1 MLSQAAQNL
10 PQTQFDTVALAGGY
24 DQLTSAYALP
34 PGSLRDCINFAC
46 LPVGGYYRI
55 PGYER
60 HDGRPAPSKAQFL
73 TIDVTMDPG
82 EPIPPVG
89 SVGAFGNVQGTV
101 CYVDP
106 FGKFV
111 GLTKT
116 ITTFA
121 STFVPGPIDIGGG
134 TIGQATDY
142 HTQLS
147 LRDNAIIKAAAANI
161 YRADI
166 NPVPGSGPIRGVL
179 YFKDVTYAFRDN
191 AGGTAGDIYR
201 ATASGWQLIALGY
214 TVGFDAAGALPKH
227 GDTLTQAAVSA
238 TVERVVVTEG
248 DPTANT
254 AKGYMVLSNLA
265 GGSFAAGAATFPTAQ
280 TINLTGA
287 QVAITR
293 LPGGRCHFTIGNFF
307 AQDNTQYAYGAD
319 GVNDGFEFDGDTYT
333 PISVGVPNGAKP
345 KYAQVHSNH
354 LFFAIGSSL
363 IHSAL
368 GNPYNFEVINGAG
381 EIGTGGTITGLLVQ
395 VGDQSG
401 GALMVFARNSMWILY
416 GNSAAD
422 WKFVNYNVGVGA
434 WDYTTQNLF
443 DAFGLDDR
451 GITAMKQTLNYGN
464 FDPATLTHNI
474 QPFILVNRGLA
485 VCSGLSRGNSQYRV
499 FFNNGYGI
507 YTTVS
512 PQGLVGHGIVLFPD
526 KPVCMHD
533 NESSN
538 GQTVEVFGTADG
550 YVMWN
555 DVGTSF
561 DGKAISAFLNTNIN
575 AAKSP
580 RVRKRFRRTVLE
592 LYGQAYVEMQ
602 VGYSFEWGSA
612 KILPHAFETGNLDL
626 TGMPFWDA
634 MIWDAFFW
642 DGRANDVV
650 SVELNGTGENMQMMI
665 FVDSDF
671 VEQFALKSAIFH
683 YTPRRGNR

>member
-1 MLSQAAQNL
+1 MLRPEGL
-10 PQTQFDTVALAGGY
+10 PPIQFDTVSLSGGF

-60 HDGRPAPSKAQFL
+60 HDGRPSPSKASFL
-73 TIDVTMDPG
+73 TLDVTMNPG
-82 EPIPPVG
+82 EPLPPVG

-121 STFVPGPIDIGGG
+121 STFIPGPIDIGGG
-134 TIGQATDY
+134 TIGQATGY
-142 HTQLS
+142 HTQLT
-147 LRDNAIIKAAAANI
+147 LRDTAIIKAAAANI

-166 NPVPGSGPIRGVL
+166 HQVPGSGPIRGVL
-179 YFKDVTYAFRDN
+179 YFKDVAYAFRDN
-191 AGGTAGDIYR
+191 AGGTAGAIYR
-201 ATASGWQLIALGY
+201 ASATGWQLVPLGH
-214 TVGFDAAGALPKH
+214 TVAFDGAGDLPKT
-227 GDTLTQAAVSA
+227 GDTLTQSGVTAIVQR
-238 TVERVVVTEG
+238 TIITEG

-254 AKGYMVLSNLA
+254 AKGYLVISNLS

-280 TINLTGA
+280 TINLTGT
-287 QVAITR
+287 QSEINR
-293 LPGGRCHFTIGNFF
+293 LPGGRCTFSIGNFF
-307 AQDNTQYAYGAD
+307 AQDDTQYAYGAD

-333 PISVGVPNGAKP
+333 PIPVVGVPNNAKP

-354 LFFAIGSSL
+354 LFFGIGSSL

-381 EIGTGGTITGLLVQ
+381 EIGTGGNITGLLVQ

-401 GALMVFARNSMWILY
+401 GALMVFARNSMWVLY
-416 GNSAAD
+416 GTSAAD

-434 WDYTTQNLF
+434 WDYTAQNLF
-443 DAFGLDDR
+443 DAFTLDDR
-451 GITAMKQTLNYGN
+451 GITSMKQSLNYGN

-474 QPFILVNRGLA
+474 QPFIGLNRGLA
-485 VCSGLSRGNSQYRV
+485 VCSGVSRSNSQYRV
-499 FFNNGYGI
+499 FFNNGYGV
-507 YTTVS
+507 YTTLS
-512 PQGLVGHGIVLFPD
+512 PAGLVGHGVVLFPD
-526 KPVCMHD
+526 IPVCMSD
-533 NESSN
+533 AESNAGVS
-538 GQTVEVFGTADG
+538 VELFGTADG

-561 DGKAISAFLNTNIN
+561 DGKPISAFLNTNIN
-575 AAKSP
+575 AVKSP
-580 RVRKRFRRTVLE
+580 RLRKRFRRTVLE

-602 VGYSFEWGSA
+602 VGYSFEWASE
-612 KILPHAFETGNLDL
+612 KILPHAFEDGAINFSS
-626 TGMPFWDA
+626 MPFWDS

-642 DGRANDVV
+642 DGRSNDVV

-665 FVDSDF
+665 LLDSDF
-671 VEQFALKSAIFH
+671 IEQFAIKSAIFH
-683 YTPRRGNR
+683 YTHRRAIR

>member
-1 MLSQAAQNL
+1 MLSQRVQGL
-10 PQTQFDTVALAGGY
+10 PAVQYDTVALAGGY
-24 DQLTSAYALP
+24 DQLTSAYALS

-60 HDGRPAPSKAQFL
+60 HDGRPAPSKASFL

-89 SVGAFGNVQGTV
+89 SVGDFGNINGTV

-106 FGKFV
+106 FGEFV

-121 STFVPGPIDIGGG
+121 STFVPGPIDIGAG

-166 NPVPGSGPIRGVL
+166 QPVPGSGPIRGVL
-179 YFKDVTYAFRDN
+179 YFKDVAYAFRDN

-201 ATASGWQLIALGY
+201 ATASGWQLVALGH
-214 TVGFDAAGALPKH
+214 TVGFDAAGPLPKH
-227 GDTLTQAAVSA
+227 GDVLTQAAVSA

-254 AKGYMVLSNLA
+254 AKGYMVISNLA
-265 GGSFAAGAATFPTAQ
+265 GGSFALGAATFPTAQ
-280 TINLTGA
+280 SINLTGA
-287 QVAITR
+287 EVAITR
-293 LPGGRCHFTIGNFF
+293 LPGGHCHFSIGNFF
-307 AQDNTQYAYGAD
+307 SQENTQYAYGAD

-333 PISVGVPNGAKP
+333 PLPVSVPNGAKP

-401 GALMVFARNSMWILY
+401 GALMVFARNSMWVLY
-416 GNSAAD
+416 GSSAAD

-434 WDYTTQNLF
+434 WDYTAQNLF

-474 QPFILVNRGLA
+474 QPFINLNRGLA
-485 VCSGLSRGNSQYRV
+485 ACSGLSRGNSQYRV
-499 FFNNGYGI
+499 FFTNGYGI

-533 NESSN
+533 NESST
-538 GQTVEVFGTADG
+538 GQSVELFGTADG

-555 DVGTSF
+555 DIGTSF

-575 AAKSP
+575 AVKSP
-580 RVRKRFRRTVLE
+580 RIRKRFRRTVLE

-602 VGYSFEWGSA
+602 IGYAFEWASA
-612 KILPHAFETGNLDL
+612 KILPHAFENGELDL

-650 SVELNGTGENMQMMI
+650 SVELNGTGENMQMMV

>member
-1 MLSQAAQNL
+1 MLRPEGL
-10 PQTQFDTVALAGGY
+10 PQTQHDLVPLSGGY

-60 HDGRPAPSKAQFL
+60 HDGRPSPSTASFVMV
-73 TIDVTMDPG
+73 DVAMDPG
-82 EPIPPVG
+82 EAIPPVG
-89 SVGAFGNVQGTV
+89 SVGAFGNISGTV

-116 ITTFA
+116 IS

-134 TIGQATDY
+134 TIGQATGY

-147 LRDNAIIKAAAANI
+147 LRDTAITKAAAANI

-166 NPVPGSGPIRGVL
+166 LRVPGSGPIRGVL
-179 YFKDVTYAFRDN
+179 YFKDVVYAFRDN
-191 AGGTAGDIYR
+191 AAGTAGDIYR
-201 ATASGWQLIALGY
+201 STVSGWQKVELP
-214 TVGFDAAGALPKH
+214 GFTHFVDGIGNVFE
-227 GDTLTQAAVSA
+227 GDTVTNPAGTVFKIERLIVESGTWQSGSPSVGRMLVSVVSGTDFSGGLLTSSSGGTMTADAWA
-238 TVERVVVTEG
+238 PTV
-248 DPTANT
+248 
-254 AKGYMVLSNLA
+254 
-265 GGSFAAGAATFPTAQ
+265 
-280 TINLTGA
+280 
-287 QVAITR
+287 R
-293 LPGGRCHFTIGNFF
+293 LPGGRCTFSVGNFF
-307 AQDNTQYAYGAD
+307 AQETTQYVYGAD
-319 GVNDGFEFDGDTYT
+319 GVNDGFEFDGNTYV
-333 PISVGVPNGAKP
+333 PIPVSVPNAAKP

-354 LFFAIGSSL
+354 LFFAVGSSL

-368 GNPYNFEVINGAG
+368 GNPYNFEVISGAG
-381 EIGTGGTITGLLVQ
+381 EIGTGGNITGMLVQ

-401 GALMVFARNSMWILY
+401 GALMVFARHSVWVLY
-416 GNSAAD
+416 GTSAQD

-434 WDYTTQNLF
+434 WDYTAQNLF
-443 DAFGLDDR
+443 DAFALDDR
-451 GITAMKQTLNYGN
+451 GITATKQTLNYGN

-474 QPFILVNRGLA
+474 QPFIAVNRGLA
-485 VCSGLSRGNSQYRV
+485 VCSGLSRANSQYRV

-507 YTTVS
+507 YTTVN

-526 KPVCMHD
+526 KPVCMYD
-533 NESSN
+533 SEASD
-538 GQTVEVFGTADG
+538 GGAVQLFGTADG

-555 DVGTSF
+555 DIGTSF
-561 DGKAISAFLNTNIN
+561 DGKAISAFINTNIN
-575 AAKSP
+575 AVKSP
-580 RVRKRFRRTVLE
+580 RIRKRFRRTVLE

-602 VGYSFEWGSA
+602 VGYSFEWASS
-612 KILPHAFETGNLDL
+612 KILPHAFENGELDL
-626 TGMPFWDA
+626 SGMPFWDQ
-634 MIWDAFFW
+634 MVWDTFFW

-650 SVELNGTGENMQMMI
+650 SVELNGTGENMQMMV
-665 FVDSDF
+665 FVDADF

>member
-1 MLSQAAQNL
+1 MLRPEGL
-10 PQTQFDTVALAGGY
+10 PQTQHDLVPLSGGY
-24 DQLTSAYALP
+24 DQLTSAYNLA
-34 PGSLRDCINFAC
+34 PGHLRDCINFAC

-60 HDGRPAPSKAQFL
+60 HDGRKAPSTASFITL
-73 TIDVTMDPG
+73 DVEMDVG
-82 EPIPPVG
+82 EALPPVG
-89 SVGAFGNVQGTV
+89 SVGVFGNITGTV
-101 CYVDP
+101 CYTDP

-116 ITTFA
+116 IS

-134 TIGQATDY
+134 TIGQATGY

-147 LRDNAIIKAAAANI
+147 LRDTAIVKAAAANI

-166 NPVPGSGPIRGVL
+166 LPVPGSGPIRGVL
-179 YFKDVTYAFRDN
+179 YFKDVVYAFRDN
-191 AGGTAGDIYR
+191 AAGTAGDIHR
-201 ATASGWQLIALGY
+201 ASATGWQKVNLGHS
-214 TVGFDAAGALPKH
+214 VGFDGAGPLPKT
-227 GDTLTQAAVSA
+227 GDVLTQGAVTA
-238 TVERVVVTEG
+238 TVERTVVTEG

-254 AKGYMVLSNLA
+254 AKGYLVLSNLA
-265 GGSFAAGAATFPTAQ
+265 GGSFAAGAATFPTTQ
-280 TINLTGA
+280 SINLTGA

-293 LPGGRCHFTIGNFF
+293 APGGRCTFSVGNFF
-307 AQDNTQYAYGAD
+307 SQAQTQYVYGAD

-333 PISVGVPNGAKP
+333 PIPVSVPNGAKP

-354 LFFAIGSSL
+354 LFFAVGSSL

-381 EIGTGGTITGLLVQ
+381 EIGTGGNITGLIVQ

-401 GALMVFARNSMWILY
+401 GALMVFARNSMWMLY
-416 GNSAAD
+416 GTSAQD

-434 WDYTTQNLF
+434 WDHTAQNLF
-443 DAFGLDDR
+443 DAFALDER

-474 QPFILVNRGLA
+474 QPFVAVNRGLA
-485 VCSGLSRGNSQYRV
+485 VCSGLSRANSQYRV

-507 YTTVS
+507 YTTVN

-526 KPVCMHD
+526 KPVCMYD
-533 NESSN
+533 SEASD
-538 GQTVEVFGTADG
+538 GGAVQLFGTADG

-561 DGKAISAFLNTNIN
+561 DGKAISAFINTNIN
-575 AAKSP
+575 AVKSP
-580 RVRKRFRRTVLE
+580 RIRKRFRRTVLE

-602 VGYSFEWGSA
+602 VGYSFEWASS
-612 KILPHAFETGNLDL
+612 KILPHAFENGELDL
-626 TGMPFWDA
+626 TGMPFWDE
-634 MIWDAFFW
+634 MVWDAFFW

-665 FVDSDF
+665 FVDADF
-671 VEQFALKSAIFH
+671 IEQFALKSAIFH
-683 YTPRRGNR
+683 FTPRRGNR

>member
-1 MLSQAAQNL
+1 MLRPEGL
-10 PQTQFDTVALAGGY
+10 PQTQHDLVPLAGGY
-24 DQLTSAYALP
+24 DQLTSAYNLA
-34 PGSLRDCINFAC
+34 PGHLRDCINFAC

-60 HDGRPAPSKAQFL
+60 HDGRKAPSTASFITL
-73 TIDVTMDPG
+73 DVVMEPG

-89 SVGAFGNVQGTV
+89 SVGAFGNITGTV

-106 FGKFV
+106 FGNFV

-116 ITTFA
+116 ITTFS

-134 TIGQATDY
+134 TIGQATEI

-147 LRDNAIIKAAAANI
+147 LRDFAIVKAAAANI

-166 NPVPGSGPIRGVL
+166 QPVPGSGPIRGVL

-191 AGGTAGDIYR
+191 AAGTVGDIYR
-201 ATASGWQLIALGY
+201 STVSGWQKVTLGH
-214 TVGFDAAGALPKH
+214 TVGFDGAGPLPKT
-227 GDTLTQAAVSA
+227 GDVLTQSAVTA
-238 TVERVVVTEG
+238 TVERTVVTEG

-254 AKGYMVLSNLA
+254 AKGYLVLSNLA
-265 GGSFAAGAATFPTAQ
+265 GGNFAAGAATFPTAQ
-280 TINLTGA
+280 SINLTGA
-287 QVAITR
+287 EVAITR
-293 LPGGRCHFTIGNFF
+293 LPGGRCTFSIGNFF
-307 AQDNTQYAYGAD
+307 SQASTQYVYGAD

-333 PISVGVPNGAKP
+333 PIPVSVPNGAKP

-354 LFFAIGSSL
+354 LFFAVGSSL

-381 EIGTGGTITGLLVQ
+381 EIGTGGNITGLIVQ

-401 GALMVFARNSMWILY
+401 GALMVFARNSMWVLY
-416 GNSAAD
+416 GTSAQD

-434 WDYTTQNLF
+434 WDYTAQNLF
-443 DAFGLDDR
+443 DAFALDDR

-474 QPFILVNRGLA
+474 QPFIGVNRGLA
-485 VCSGLSRGNSQYRV
+485 VCSGLSRPNSQYRV

-507 YTTVS
+507 YTTVN

-526 KPVCMHD
+526 KPVCMYD
-533 NESSN
+533 SEASD
-538 GQTVEVFGTADG
+538 GGAVQLFGTADG

-561 DGKAISAFLNTNIN
+561 DGKAISAFINTNIN
-575 AAKSP
+575 AVKSP
-580 RVRKRFRRTVLE
+580 RIRKRFRRTVLE

-602 VGYSFEWGSA
+602 VGYSFEWASS
-612 KILPHAFETGNLDL
+612 KILPHAFENGELDL
-626 TGMPFWDA
+626 SGMPFWDQ
-634 MIWDAFFW
+634 MVWDAFFW

-650 SVELNGTGENMQMMI
+650 SVELNGTGENMQMMV
-665 FVDSDF
+665 FVDADF
-671 VEQFALKSAIFH
+671 IEQFALKSAIFH
-683 YTPRRGNR
+683 FTPRRGNR